1 MALLTPGAECTD
13 GSHITSI
20 VNGSI
25 WSASE
30 GIWTLTGCPPGYYL
44 DSLQCQLCPAAFYC
58 TGGSLPVTP
67 CASGMFALPG
77 ATKQESC
84 RISVFVTVKINV
96 RLARPDFTNEVS
108 GSFQDSLAK
117 LVHRDPGYVVVEI
130 VQPGDDI
137 TTTDVTS
144 QISCSDAKGAAAI
157 VQNLNE
163 NAIYAAFIVMGFN
176 DPNLLSVQV
185 TACVPGYQLL
195 PSQICQLCPPDFFCA
210 GSPFTAQP
218 CPSGSFS
225 LAGANHSSSCVQ
237 VVFVAVVVSL
247 PLAQINF
254 TSSFES
260 KFQIAMAITAG
271 VATDRVVITGT
282 SEGRRAGESSLLV
295 NSDIA
300 ADDSKAAAAISSKI
314 DQSSLN
320 QNLASQGLPH
330 SSLVSVTVME
340 TNVQAASFPL
350 SAAVGGGVGIVV
362 VLTVFTVAV
371 CILSKTYHSHREYK
385 AFLRTVHDAT
395 PGERGTPKHLPLAL
409 RDRYQAEQVLRKVSS
424 DQGSFCVVKAKDSE
438 NGSNPVA
445 IKVIVKK
452 IGQTNFSKDDALQL
466 ENENLV
472 LKLMSDRNCRYAVCP
487 KLPSEQPGKTNPNS
501 TVRLH
506 DYIIMEYSEGRN
518 LHAVV
523 HGLDA
528 MRGEQVSDNT
538 TPFDYS
544 GCIAVAR
551 DVLAALKVMHSEG
564 WIHCGVNLANIIASN
579 ANDGSC
585 IYKLADFGTVKRI
598 DEGEG
603 SCNYAGFMGPM
614 PPEMLSMQCK
624 VACTVDVWLLGAAMF
639 ELVIGEKL
647 VCAGDNKDAPEVV
660 KQLANKWKNSDG
672 ALARVISK
680 ALEKETTDR

>member
-195 PSQICQLCPPDFFCA
+195 PSQTCQLCPPDFFCT
-210 GSPFTAQP
+210 GGPFTAQP

-247 PLAQINF
+247 RLAQINF

-314 DQSSLN
+314 EQSSLN
-320 QNLASQGLPH
+320 KNLASQGLPL

-340 TNVQAASFPL
+340 SNVQAAPFPL
-350 SAAVGGGVGIVV
+350 SAAIGGGVGIVV
-362 VLTVFTVAV
+362 LLTVFTGAV
-371 CILSKTYHSHREYK
+371 LVLSKNYNSHKDYK
-385 AFLRTVHDAT
+385 AFLGTVHGAT
-395 PGERGTPKHLPLAL
+395 TGDPGTPKHLPWDL

-424 DQGSFCVVKAKDSE
+424 HKSSCCVVKATDRQ
-438 NGSNPVA
+438 NANIVN

-452 IGQTNFSKDDALQL
+452 NRKSSEGDDLQL
-466 ENENLV
+466 KNEKEV
-472 LKLMSDRNCRYAVCP
+472 LELMSKRECRYAVF
-487 KLPSEQPGKTNPNS
+487 PSEQPEKKNFDS
-501 TVRLH
+501 TKRLH
-506 DYIIMEYSEGRN
+506 DYIVLEHTGGQN
-518 LHAVV
+518 LHAIVY
-523 HGLDA
+523 GLDA
-528 MRGEQVSDNT
+528 VEGGKSSNIITQFTYRD
-538 TPFDYS
+538 
-544 GCIAVAR
+544 CIAVAR
-551 DVLAALKVMHSEG
+551 DVLAAYKVMHSED
-564 WIHCGVNLANIIASN
+564 WIHCGVNLSNIIRCESN
-579 ANDGSC
+579 PDDNTYV
-585 IYKLADFGTVKRI
+585 YKLADFGTVQKI
-598 DEGEG
+598 DEGEL
-603 SCNYAGFMGPM
+603 SPDIACFMGPM
-614 PPEMLSMQCK
+614 PPELLSMPCK
-624 VACTVDVWLLGAAMF
+624 VAYSVDVWLLGAAMF
-639 ELVIGEKL
+639 ELVAGEKPVL
-647 VCAGDNKDAPEVV
+647 TGDNEDAPKVV
-660 KQLANKWKNSDG
+660 KQLADKWENLDN

-680 ALEKETTDR
+680 ALEKETTAR